1 MSFPFAKANCYL
13 NSTKTPW
20 IVRWPGKIRA
30 GSVNHK
36 DFISGID
43 FMPTVLEIVGLPQ
56 IHGMDGRSFVPL
68 LQGKSQPGRDSVYT
82 EFHETSAKN
91 RYPMRCVQTA
101 QFGYIFNFWP
111 DGQTKMTMDSTSG
124 LSFEAMQKAALKDR
138 EIESRVRLFS
148 YRIPEEFY
156 NLGQDPDAL
165 ENLIQDPRFS
175 DEIEVFRKRLEARMA
190 ETGDP
195 ALEAYRH
202 RESQDEIAR
211 FMQEQ
216 RKKSGKR

>member
-1 MSFPFAKANCYL
+1 
-13 NSTKTPW
+13 
-20 IVRWPGKIRA
+20 
-30 GSVNHK
+30 
-36 DFISGID
+36 
-43 FMPTVLEIVGLPQ
+43 
-56 IHGMDGRSFVPL
+56 
-68 LQGKSQPGRDSVYT
+68 
-82 EFHETSAKN
+82 
-91 RYPMRCVQTA
+91 MRCVQTV

-111 DGQTKMTMDSTSG
+111 DGQTRMTMDSTGG
-124 LSFEAMQKAALKDR
+124 LSFKAMQKAALKDR

-156 NLGQDPDAL
+156 KLDSDPDAM

-175 DEIEVFRKRLEARMA
+175 DEIEVFRKRLEAYMA

-202 RESQDEIAR
+202 RENQDEIAR

-216 RKKSGKR
+216 RIKSGKK